1 MSGGGNKPVTSRQS
15 NTSTEK
21 PAYQPRGPRPD
32 YASMAAN
39 TASNKQPETG
49 FINKFAH
56 LKLDVEDVDD
66 HDDDVGDEDEA
77 EDEDQ
82 EKHQPVEA

>member
-39 TASNKQPETG
+39 SASNKQPETG

-66 HDDDVGDEDEA
+66 DNGDEVENEA

>member
-39 TASNKQPETG
+39 SASNKQPETG

-66 HDDDVGDEDEA
+66 DDGDEVENEA